1 MTDRPHGSARYGAV
15 LSTGK
20 WEYRPDAGD
29 DRWVKHW
36 VALDQPRETL
46 RWWRH
51 PDCRT
56 PADYRACAE
65 VVERWEADH
74 APKMRRRVV
83 QDTEDLRFYAV
94 SLNGGIVWSSSSE
107 SQVRRWAAEGEE
119 DLAARD
125 VQTAIRMGKLYA
137 DLLARPDEKV
147 PRGE

>member
-1 MTDRPHGSARYGAV
+1 MTILPHGLARYGVA
-15 LSTGK
+15 LSTGE
-20 WEYRPDAGD
+20 WEYRNAGRD

-36 VALDQPRETL
+36 VALDQPRETPVG
-46 RWWRH
+46 R

-74 APKMRRRVV
+74 APKVRRRVV